1 MQNQGKKR
9 IAAIITE
16 YWDISHADV
25 IITKMLEGF
34 AMDGHQYTSTLDIV
48 SMYVDKFPD
57 NDIGRSLAAKHHIPL
72 YGTIE
77 DALKCGGKLFD
88 LDGIIII
95 GEHGDYPKNELD
107 KILYPRRAFFE
118 ACLTVMVEHNRIVP
132 IYSDKGFAVTGEDV
146 EWVYKQ
152 IKHYN
157 IPFFSSSVVPFAQQ
171 YPASQP
177 YPNGAPLHKM
187 FGFAYGDVERY
198 TYHTL
203 EMMQSLAENR
213 ACGESGIT
221 AVRAY
226 EGEAVREKLL
236 GAEWGKLYRSL
247 GLFINLIDI
256 EKFPYS
262 LPEPLFFEVDYVDG
276 LRSGILYA
284 DQEVKDFACASQM
297 YEDSEPYCTEFYL
310 QPGKPYIHFGRL
322 VLEIEKF
329 LHTAR
334 PPFPVERSYL
344 TTGALDAV
352 MRAIHDKEEVLTPHL
367 RVNY

>member
-1 MQNQGKKR
+1 MQTMTKKR

-34 AMDGHQYTSTLDIV
+34 TMDGRQYTSTIDIV
-48 SMYVDKFPD
+48 SMYVDKFPE
-57 NDIGRSLAAKHHIPL
+57 NDISRDLAAKHNIPL

-77 DALKCGGKLFD
+77 DALKCGGKAFD

-95 GEHGDYPKNELD
+95 GEHGDYPTNEIGQ
-107 KILYPRRAFFE
+107 ILYPRRAFFE
-118 ACLTVMVEHNRIVP
+118 ACLTVMVENNHIVP

-146 EWVYKQ
+146 KWVYKQ
-152 IKHYN
+152 IKQHH
-157 IPFFSSSVVPFAQQ
+157 IPFFSSSVVPFAHQ

-177 YPNGAPLHKM
+177 HPNGAPLHKM

-226 EGEAVREKLL
+226 EGEAAREKLL
-236 GAEWGKLYRSL
+236 GAEWGQLYRSL
-247 GLFINLIDI
+247 GSFINLIDI
-256 EKFPYS
+256 EKMPYS
-262 LPEPLFFEVDYVDG
+262 LTHPLFFEVDYVDG
-276 LRSGILYA
+276 LRTGMLYA
-284 DQEVKDFACASQM
+284 EQEVRDFACASQM
-297 YEDSEPYCTEFYL
+297 YEDSEPFCTEFYL
-310 QPGKPYIHFGRL
+310 QPGKPYIHFGIL

-329 LHTAR
+329 FHTSR

-344 TTGALDAV
+344 TSGALDAL
-352 MRAIHDKEEVLTPHL
+352 MKAIHHKEEVVTPHL
-367 RVNY
+367 RVKY